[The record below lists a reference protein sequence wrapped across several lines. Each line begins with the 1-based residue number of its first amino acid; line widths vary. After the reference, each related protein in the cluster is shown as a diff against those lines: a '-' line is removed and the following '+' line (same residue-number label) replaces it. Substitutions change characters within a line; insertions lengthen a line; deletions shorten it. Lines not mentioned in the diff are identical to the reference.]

1 MALQFS
7 ITAIGSIILQR
18 AVNSLGKIPVASITA
33 ASKIQTVAIAPMESI
48 GITMATYCGQNRGAG
63 KFSRIRAGIKQSTII
78 SMIYCVISFVI
89 VSLLGGFITTLFVD
103 AGETEIIDL
112 SVNYLRINGLFY
124 PTLGIL
130 FIFRN
135 ALQGMGYSLL
145 PMTAGI
151 SELAARS
158 IVAFGFVASL
168 GFNAACLA
176 SPVAWI
182 FADTL
187 LLIVYFIKIKELKH
201 ELLFKRRH
209 SSAS

>member
-1 MALQFS
+1 
-7 ITAIGSIILQR
+7 
-18 AVNSLGKIPVASITA
+18 
-33 ASKIQTVAIAPMESI
+33 
-48 GITMATYCGQNRGAG
+48 
-63 KFSRIRAGIKQSTII
+63 
-78 SMIYCVISFVI
+78 
-89 VSLLGGFITTLFVD
+89 
-103 AGETEIIDL
+103 
-112 SVNYLRINGLFY
+112 
-124 PTLGIL
+124 
-130 FIFRN
+130 
-135 ALQGMGYSLL
+135 MGYSLL

-158 IVAFGFVASL
+158 IVAFGFVTSL